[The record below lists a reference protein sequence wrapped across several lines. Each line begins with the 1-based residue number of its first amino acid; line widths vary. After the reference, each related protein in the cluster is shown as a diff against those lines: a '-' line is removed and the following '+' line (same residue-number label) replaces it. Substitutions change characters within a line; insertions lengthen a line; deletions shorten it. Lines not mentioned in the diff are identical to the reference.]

1 MSNGLDSLEAKR
13 HRGRVIPPS
22 THKPRQT
29 PVELPEPPP
38 VEDVEGNTEQR
49 EVAAA
54 TKQPVKKS
62 SEAVEVVARR
72 TIHLAPTDDEFLDS
86 VFMAGRQDPAG
97 KFDASRS
104 AVVRL
109 ALARLADEMNPAQ
122 VVAELKKR
130 TPKTTSNGGR
140 PRR

>member
-1 MSNGLDSLEAKR
+1 MSNGLDSLEAR
-13 HRGRVIPPS
+13 RTRGRPIPPS
-22 THKPRQT
+22 AHKPRLT
-29 PVELPEPPP
+29 PVELPESA
-38 VEDVEGNTEQR
+38 
-49 EVAAA
+49 VAIESGEAA
-54 TKQPVKKS
+54 ITVAPAPRQPTRKA

-72 TIHLAPTDDEFLDS
+72 TIHLAPTDDNFLDS

-109 ALARLADEMNPAQ
+109 ALARLADEMTPAQ
-122 VVAELKKR
+122 VVSELKKR
-130 TPKTTSNGGR
+130 APKTTPSGGR